1 MTDWSGALARAF
13 QRHLEIG
20 GSGGSTGSQKQ
31 IERRSRDNRSEN
43 SDLEHQSP
51 AINTLRRTTETTASS
66 TVVFAEVRQQ
76 HTAEQSL
83 PGQETTGTI
92 GTTGADYADPARD
105 DWFEERAAII
115 EDGAGVLRSWAE
127 NFARLDIAERPPK
140 FSEPAWRRL
149 IDDGGQFLDRWAN
162 EAARLGWSALDVFGV
177 DPAAPSTTY
186 EAMGLVPL
194 IRGGDVVAIGS
205 DRATI
210 RTQEGTLLTYL
221 RRPRQAAIAVWDLAG
236 NEKLSVTV
244 EAGNV

>member
-20 GSGGSTGSQKQ
+20 GSAGSAGSHEQTD
-31 IERRSRDNRSEN
+31 RRSKDNRTEN
-43 SDLEHQSP
+43 SVHENQS
-51 AINTLRRTTETTASS
+51 AFRRTTETTARSAM
-66 TVVFAEVRQQ
+66 VPEEVRQQ
-76 HTAEQSL
+76 HTADQSL
-83 PGQETTGTI
+83 AKLETTGTI
-92 GTTGADYADPARD
+92 GTTGTRHARD
-105 DWFEERAAII
+105 DWFEERAAIV

-127 NFARLDIAERPPK
+127 SFAHLDIAERPPK

-149 IDDGGQFLDRWAN
+149 IDDGGQFLDRWGN
-162 EAARLGWSALDVFGV
+162 EAARLGWSAVDVFGV

-194 IRGGDVVAIGS
+194 IRGGDIVAIGS

-221 RRPRQAAIAVWDLAG
+221 RRPRPAAIAVWDLAG
-236 NEKLSVTV
+236 TAKLSVTEV
-244 EAGNV
+244 AGNA

>member
-1 MTDWSGALARAF
+1 MTDWSSALARAF

-20 GSGGSTGSQKQ
+20 GSGGSAGSHKQ
-31 IERRSRDNRSEN
+31 TDRRSKDNRTESSVREN
-43 SDLEHQSP
+43 HS
-51 AINTLRRTTETTASS
+51 AFRRTTETSARSAM
-66 TVVFAEVRQQ
+66 VPGEARQQ

-83 PGQETTGTI
+83 AELETTGTI
-92 GTTGADYADPARD
+92 GTTGASHARD
-105 DWFEERAAII
+105 DWFEERAAIV

-127 NFARLDIAERPPK
+127 SFARLDIAERPPK
-140 FSEPAWRRL
+140 FSEPAWRQL

-162 EAARLGWSALDVFGV
+162 EAARLGWNALDVFGV

-186 EAMGLVPL
+186 EVMGLVPL

-236 NEKLSVTV
+236 NAKLSVTV
-244 EAGNV
+244 EAGNA

>member
-20 GSGGSTGSQKQ
+20 GSGGSAGSQKQ
-31 IERRSRDNRSEN
+31 TERRSRDNRSEN
-43 SDLEHQSP
+43 SDHEHQSP
-51 AINTLRRTTETTASS
+51 AINTLRRTTETTARAA
-66 TVVFAEVRQQ
+66 VVPGEVRQQ

-83 PGQETTGTI
+83 AGQETTGTI
-92 GTTGADYADPARD
+92 GTTGTSPARD

-140 FSEPAWRRL
+140 FSEPAWRQL

-194 IRGGDVVAIGS
+194 IRGGNVVAIGS

-244 EAGNV
+244 EAGNA